1 MATVVDAKQNAPV
14 VSAHDINIQVA
25 IQLANLVK
33 STLGPYGMDKEMVD
47 AAGEVVMTN
56 DGATILKETKL
67 NHPSAKI
74 ITEVAR
80 TQEENCYDGTTTSVV
95 ITGELMDK
103 AQGLLNQKIHPTRIA
118 KGFALANRKA
128 QEILP
133 NMAVDVNDDIL
144 KTVAGTAMTG
154 KTAEIDGDHLSSV
167 CVEVANATTLDNI
180 SIVRRSGGRVSESI
194 AIAGILVDREKSH
207 HNMPDVVED
216 AKVAL
221 IDVDITLPEFAQQV
235 QVQVQD
241 NTAVQAFIESRK
253 EQLHGIAKGITDSGA
268 TVILCMR
275 DIDRYIQEYFAKHG
289 VYAARRVAR
298 SDLEAVSKSTGAR
311 IVSAI
316 DDLSAEDLGTS
327 GKVEE
332 IKVGEK
338 PLIKLTGN
346 KSDAAV
352 SVLIRGPTQSATDE
366 ISRAFDDAV
375 GVTTIAIEDGKV
387 VPGGGA
393 PFLFLSK
400 ELKEYANS
408 VGGREQLAITAFAE
422 ALEVIPSALAEN
434 SGLDPLDTLIALRHL
449 HSSESGSVYGVD
461 VEEGGGKNMLEAGV
475 MEPTRVVAQAL
486 ESATNIASQLLRIDN
501 IIEMHSAKEI
511 GDDGFNY

>member
-1 MATVVDAKQNAPV
+1 
-14 VSAHDINIQVA
+14 
-25 IQLANLVK
+25 
-33 STLGPYGMDKEMVD
+33 
-47 AAGEVVMTN
+47 
-56 DGATILKETKL
+56 
-67 NHPSAKI
+67 
-74 ITEVAR
+74 
-80 TQEENCYDGTTTSVV
+80 
-95 ITGELMDK
+95 
-103 AQGLLNQKIHPTRIA
+103 
-118 KGFALANRKA
+118 
-128 QEILP
+128 
-133 NMAVDVNDDIL
+133 
-144 KTVAGTAMTG
+144 
-154 KTAEIDGDHLSSV
+154 
-167 CVEVANATTLDNI
+167 
-180 SIVRRSGGRVSESI
+180 
-194 AIAGILVDREKSH
+194 
-207 HNMPDVVED
+207 
-216 AKVAL
+216 
-221 IDVDITLPEFAQQV
+221 
-235 QVQVQD
+235 
-241 NTAVQAFIESRK
+241 
-253 EQLHGIAKGITDSGA
+253 
-268 TVILCMR
+268 MR
-275 DIDRYIQEYFAKHG
+275 DIDRYVQEYLAKNG
-289 VYAARRVAR
+289 IYAARRVAR
-298 SDLEAVSKSTGAR
+298 SDLEAVSKATGAR

-316 DDLSAEDLGTS
+316 DDLKEEDLGSS
-327 GKVEE
+327 GEVEE

-346 KSDAAV
+346 KTDAAV

-461 VEEGGGKNMLEAGV
+461 VEEGGGKDMLKAGV
-475 MEPTRVVAQAL
+475 VEPTRVVSQAL

-501 IIEMHSAKEI
+501 IIEMHSVKEI

>member
-1 MATVVDAKQNAPV
+1 MNEAVDGKQNKPTVTAHQINISIAKQ
-14 VSAHDINIQVA
+14 VA
-25 IQLANLVK
+25 GLVK

-167 CVEVANATTLDNI
+167 CVEVANATLDNI

>member
-1 MATVVDAKQNAPV
+1 MNEAVDGKQNAPTV
-14 VSAHDINIQVA
+14 TAHQINISIAKQVA
-25 IQLANLVK
+25 GLVK

-133 NMAVDVNDDIL
+133 NMAVDVTDDIL
-144 KTVAGTAMTG
+144 KTVASTAMTG
-154 KTAEIDGDHLSSV
+154 KTAEVDGDHLSSV

-180 SIVRRSGGRVSESI
+180 SIVKRSGGRVSESI

-235 QVQVQD
+235 QIQVQD
-241 NTAVQAFIESRK
+241 NTAVQEFIESRK
-253 EQLHGIAKGITDSGA
+253 DQLHGIAKGITDSGA

-316 DDLSAEDLGTS
+316 DDLTPEDLGTS
-327 GKVEE
+327 AKVEE

-475 MEPTRVVAQAL
+475 IEPTRVVAQAI

>member
-1 MATVVDAKQNAPV
+1 
-14 VSAHDINIQVA
+14 
-25 IQLANLVK
+25 
-33 STLGPYGMDKEMVD
+33 MVD

-128 QEILP
+128 QELLP
-133 NMAVDVNDDIL
+133 KMAVDVTDDIL
-144 KTVAGTAMTG
+144 KTVANTAMTG
-154 KTAEIDGDHLSSV
+154 KTAEVDSDHLSSV

-180 SIVRRSGGRVSESI
+180 SIVKRSGGRVSESI

-207 HNMPDVVED
+207 HNMPDVVEN

-235 QVQVQD
+235 QIQVQD
-241 NTAVQAFIESRK
+241 NTAVQEFIESRK
-253 EQLHGIAKGITDSGA
+253 DQLHGIAKGITDSGA

-316 DDLSAEDLGTS
+316 DDLTPEDLGTS

-475 MEPTRVVAQAL
+475 VEPTRVVAQAI

>member
-1 MATVVDAKQNAPV
+1 MNEAVDGKQNKPTVTAHQINISIAKQ
-14 VSAHDINIQVA
+14 VA
-25 IQLANLVK
+25 GLVK

-449 HSSESGSVYGVD
+449 HSS
-461 VEEGGGKNMLEAGV
+461 
-475 MEPTRVVAQAL
+475 
-486 ESATNIASQLLRIDN
+486 
-501 IIEMHSAKEI
+501 KE
-511 GDDGFNY
+511 FSYKR